1 MDRSPT
7 ISSFVIRIIVQEE
20 AAGLPYLR
28 GTVRHVQSDQEINF
42 NHWDEA
48 EAFMQSF
55 VAVPFSNHPL
65 ENNPDA

>member
-1 MDRSPT
+1 MDRSPN

-20 AAGLPYLR
+20 VAGLPSLR

-42 NHWDEA
+42 NRWDEA

-55 VAVPFSNHPL
+55 VPVPFSHHPL
-65 ENNPDA
+65 DNNPNA